1 MLCIQVDKSNFT
13 LSAFHDVVNAL
24 KEGDS
29 VVIFPEGE
37 VNQNDTRA
45 PLAFKSGAVLMAHK
59 SGAPLVPMYIVRREH
74 WYQRQYVVV
83 GESIDVRTML
93 GPVPTMEAMTRASD
107 FLHDQEEKLRVY
119 YENWI
124 QNKRNK

>member
-93 GPVPTMEAMTRASD
+93 GPVPTREAMTRASD
-107 FLHDQEEKLRVY
+107 FLHDQEEKLRAY